1 MTAMS
6 RPTKQQRIVNARP
19 FEPMLCERLL
29 ALRHRLKR
37 NQGAGLVVLHEAAVA
52 DYIGGQNGSKATLDA
67 FFGHP
72 GRRLSKDAVAR
83 TVCAPHRG
91 VYRPQL
97 LLRVKLR
104 CGWRANKR
112 PVRTQNRTHVGRV
125 GLSHM
130 CRVEVW
136 RGGCR
141 SNISVAAPF
150 VWRCLTGSAM
160 APFPHPAHRTGHAD
174 FPHPA
179 LGQDFTPS
187 PTPRR
192 APAGSGVRARS
203 ARRGAR
209 VDKPRPCVA

>member
-97 LLRVKLR
+97 LLM
-104 CGWRANKR
+104 GWS
-112 PVRTQNRTHVGRV
+112 G
-125 GLSHM
+125 
-130 CRVEVW
+130 
-136 RGGCR
+136 
-141 SNISVAAPF
+141 
-150 VWRCLTGSAM
+150 
-160 APFPHPAHRTGHAD
+160 
-174 FPHPA
+174 
-179 LGQDFTPS
+179 
-187 PTPRR
+187 R
-192 APAGSGVRARS
+192 APALCQQVSW
-203 ARRGAR
+203 
-209 VDKPRPCVA
+209 